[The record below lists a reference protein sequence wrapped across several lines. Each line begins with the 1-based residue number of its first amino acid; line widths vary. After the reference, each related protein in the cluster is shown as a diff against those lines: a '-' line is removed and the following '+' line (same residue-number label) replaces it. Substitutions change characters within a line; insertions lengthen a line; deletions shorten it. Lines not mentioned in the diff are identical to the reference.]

1 MYIVPF
7 QTYTSRVLL
16 PCARFHKC
24 NVSQTFPLL
33 VMPAPT
39 LKRPR
44 LVILARCCIVPQFG
58 NLIGAS
64 ENSNHNGQS
73 EPTNALKFEVR
84 ELDA

>member
-1 MYIVPF
+1 
-7 QTYTSRVLL
+7 
-16 PCARFHKC
+16 
-24 NVSQTFPLL
+24 
-33 VMPAPT
+33 MPAPT